1 MNVKT
6 KKYKLQTRTYVKLGL
21 AGVIRQQWWV
31 GLIVLALCSMTF
43 LVPSI
48 WWILGT
54 LIALVLY
61 ILFWLIQFY
70 GIPQLEQNRFL
81 FEKLSYEIN
90 SKQILMKL
98 NPRQG
103 MPIGWDKI
111 KRARADKHSIT
122 LFLSKAQM
130 IHLPHKIFNSDNERK
145 FVESILRR
153 KGYLKEQQPAAAAA
167 STTGTPAKK

>member
-6 KKYKLQTRTYVKLGL
+6 KKYKLETKTYVRIGMM
-21 AGVIRQQWWV
+21 GVVRKQWWV

-43 LVPSI
+43 LLPSI
-48 WWILGT
+48 WWVIGT

-61 ILFWLIQFY
+61 LLFWLIQFY
-70 GIPQLEQNRFL
+70 GLPQLEQNKFL
-81 FEKLSYEIN
+81 FERLSYEIN

-111 KRARADKHSIT
+111 KRARVTGDDIT
-122 LFLSKAQM
+122 LYLSKVQV
-130 IHLPHKIFNSDNERK
+130 IHLPKKIFNTDNERK

-153 KGYLKEQQPAAAAA
+153 KGYLKANEEAVA
-167 STTGTPAKK
+167 TAKK

>member
-6 KKYKLQTRTYVKLGL
+6 KKYKLETKTYVRIGMM
-21 AGVIRQQWWV
+21 GVVRKQWWV

-43 LVPSI
+43 LVPSA
-48 WWILGT
+48 WWVIGT

-61 ILFWLIQFY
+61 LLFWLIQFY
-70 GIPQLEQNRFL
+70 GLPQLEQNKFL
-81 FEKLSYEIN
+81 FERLSYEIN

-103 MPIGWDKI
+103 MPITWDKI
-111 KRARADKHSIT
+111 KRARVSGDDIT
-122 LFLSKAQM
+122 LYLSKVQV
-130 IHLPHKIFNSDNERK
+130 IHLPKKIFNTDNERK

-153 KGYLKEQQPAAAAA
+153 KGYLK
-167 STTGTPAKK
+167 TGEEATTPAKK